1 MRRGHKLIR
10 VKLPHTLCHRNRSEL
25 RHGTRI
31 AGAQRAEIG
40 KPLSFGM
47 TATTPPTRK
56 GSKQRRIKTKSSA
69 IHATICPPVP
79 VFAVTVFESCMIY
92 PGAISKEPRLAC
104 CSVLDSDFPL
114 RTKAAFER
122 IAEQA
127 YLFLNDLVTSRPN
140 WHGTGV
146 ATAVQIVGSA
156 KIRVATCTGCRF
168 YGGNHSELR

>member
-1 MRRGHKLIR
+1 M
-10 VKLPHTLCHRNRSEL
+10 LCHRNRSKP

-47 TATTPPTRK
+47 TATTPSTRK
-56 GSKQRRIKTKSSA
+56 GSKQRRIKSKSSA

-92 PGAISKEPRLAC
+92 PGAISKETRLAC
-104 CSVLDSDFPL
+104 CSVLDSDFRL

-127 YLFLNDLVTSRPN
+127 YLFLNELVTSSPD

-146 ATAVQIVGSA
+146 ATGGPNRRVR
-156 KIRVATCTGCRF
+156 KIRAASCTGCRF
-168 YGGNHSELR
+168 YGGNHSELRQQK